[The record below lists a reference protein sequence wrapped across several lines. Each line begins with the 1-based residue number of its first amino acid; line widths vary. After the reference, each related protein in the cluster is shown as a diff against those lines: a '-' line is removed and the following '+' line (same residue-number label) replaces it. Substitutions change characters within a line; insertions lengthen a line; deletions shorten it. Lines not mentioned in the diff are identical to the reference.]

1 MKQPTPSSKPRNN
14 SDRSRI
20 QKEIGKEKQTTHS
33 VKWNKPLG
41 ANTYHGIIP
50 LIVLLCNTK
59 TVYIE
64 TSVAIW
70 NYNTNK
76 NILLKI
82 LVNVLCNRDFVNTFE
97 IFLKYFEVLKDS
109 VYDDFYTNLFENEFR
124 NTRDGK
130 G

>member
-1 MKQPTPSSKPRNN
+1 MKQPTPSNKPRNN

-20 QKEIGKEKQTTHS
+20 HKEIGKEKQRTHS

-50 LIVLLCNTK
+50 FIVLLCNTK
-59 TVYIE
+59 TIYIE

-82 LVNVLCNRDFVNTFE
+82 LINVLCNGDFVSTFE
-97 IFLKYFEVLKDS
+97 KFLKYFEVLKDS